1 MNLFDSIGLKSDP
14 FSTSPNVEL
23 FYPAAH
29 HRQCLEGLELA
40 IRMRRGLS
48 VVRGGIGVGKT
59 TVSRKLIQNFKK
71 ESDDFDFYL
80 ILDPKFESEII
91 LLQHIIEL
99 FGVDEK
105 GDSVQAC
112 RNIIENYLL
121 KVGVEQGKVLVLII
135 DEGQNLPGEMLD
147 VFRTLL
153 NFETDDFKLLQL
165 IIFGQPEMGNMI
177 HKYPNFEDRIS
188 FDFEIGPTSI
198 DDMRGMIDHRI
209 VVCGGNEG
217 DWFTDAALKKIH
229 KNTQGYPR
237 KVTQLCHQAL
247 LTMMSEGKKEITE
260 SIVQKVISGTS
271 NSTGLLKQKKKNYNE
286 IAVNKLLDVLK
297 KDKPKSDSTLIE
309 NEENF
314 DDDWIGGSV
323 ENVING
329 PNEQLNV
336 KNEEV
341 EQKSS
346 EKEIVQEEGIVD
358 SKNQRN
364 INRDKSSKQ
373 TFIQEL
379 IPKKNTS
386 KPISDLIIEEKPISS
401 PIKKIKMQTDS
412 SIKSDKIDDKQ
423 QNKLRNEL
431 KKKKP
436 LPNPGIYPPYHPAYN
451 KITIDN
457 ISIGIGIDSGIFTA
471 ILTEDKKG
479 IKTLLAH
486 HIQFSKLRNLNSEKD
501 SQDFIDECNNL
512 LKGLTDNFSE
522 RANLYKS
529 AFKLLQNCRS
539 IHVNINDESMLMTFI
554 EIIKENRKDKDQII
568 KWGMK
573 KKFPQ
578 FGDDFIID
586 VAKGNGDRY
595 NVGIG
600 KKSHIE
606 SINNQFKTLSW
617 EIRKWTPTAQSVFN
631 SFYWNYPDYLNK
643 TILLINI
650 GERNSTISGLQNS
663 SLQVTDELRIGI
675 QDLNDALSD
684 QGVSIEKWSDRG
696 SFQVP
701 RSFILAA
708 GKKVDQGL
716 YDNIFTPVFEIW
728 QQDINRSIN
737 SLRKVISLNN
747 DTQIFLSG
755 SASEILYLDD
765 FFEGFL
771 NYKST
776 FLNPVRN
783 LAFSPNYID
792 RDQFQ
797 FHPSLLTSAIG
808 STIKTPNSVSVML
821 PDLKLNEIFR
831 WVNRL
836 SSIAAII
843 LFIFLATITAKTK
856 IDKDAIESEI
866 LPIESE
872 NESLSLIKGEYDSLI
887 FNTDNIRSQLKTLNY
902 DTEYFNRILIIS
914 RFLSFNTPKEIN
926 FDEVNFTIGWD
937 KKVRRK
943 KGRTFKTI
951 IKKTDENVRIL
962 RLAGYVK
969 ANPAILER
977 HFENYV
983 TSLENSGL
991 FQLVEVMDEQTP
1003 SKDIERIEFVL
1014 KCVI

>member
-1 MNLFDSIGLKSDP
+1 
-14 FSTSPNVEL
+14 
-23 FYPAAH
+23 
-29 HRQCLEGLELA
+29 
-40 IRMRRGLS
+40 MRRGLS

-297 KDKPKSDSTLIE
+297 KDKPKSDSPLIE
-309 NEENF
+309 NEESF

-329 PNEQLNV
+329 PNEQLNI

-346 EKEIVQEEGIVD
+346 EKEIVQEEIVD
-358 SKNQRN
+358 SKNERI

-386 KPISDLIIEEKPISS
+386 KPISDLIIEEKPISL
-401 PIKKIKMQTDS
+401 PIKKIKKQTDS

-431 KKKKP
+431 KKEATTKP
-436 LPNPGIYPPYHPAYN
+436 WDI
-451 KITIDN
+451 
-457 ISIGIGIDSGIFTA
+457 
-471 ILTEDKKG
+471 
-479 IKTLLAH
+479 
-486 HIQFSKLRNLNSEKD
+486 
-501 SQDFIDECNNL
+501 
-512 LKGLTDNFSE
+512 
-522 RANLYKS
+522 
-529 AFKLLQNCRS
+529 
-539 IHVNINDESMLMTFI
+539 
-554 EIIKENRKDKDQII
+554 
-568 KWGMK
+568 
-573 KKFPQ
+573 
-578 FGDDFIID
+578 
-586 VAKGNGDRY
+586 
-595 NVGIG
+595 
-600 KKSHIE
+600 
-606 SINNQFKTLSW
+606 
-617 EIRKWTPTAQSVFN
+617 
-631 SFYWNYPDYLNK
+631 
-643 TILLINI
+643 
-650 GERNSTISGLQNS
+650 STISS
-663 SLQVTDELRIGI
+663 CI
-675 QDLNDALSD
+675 Q
-684 QGVSIEKWSDRG
+684 
-696 SFQVP
+696 
-701 RSFILAA
+701 
-708 GKKVDQGL
+708 
-716 YDNIFTPVFEIW
+716 
-728 QQDINRSIN
+728 
-737 SLRKVISLNN
+737 
-747 DTQIFLSG
+747 
-755 SASEILYLDD
+755 
-765 FFEGFL
+765 
-771 NYKST
+771 
-776 FLNPVRN
+776 
-783 LAFSPNYID
+783 
-792 RDQFQ
+792 
-797 FHPSLLTSAIG
+797 
-808 STIKTPNSVSVML
+808 
-821 PDLKLNEIFR
+821 
-831 WVNRL
+831 
-836 SSIAAII
+836 
-843 LFIFLATITAKTK
+843 
-856 IDKDAIESEI
+856 
-866 LPIESE
+866 
-872 NESLSLIKGEYDSLI
+872 
-887 FNTDNIRSQLKTLNY
+887 
-902 DTEYFNRILIIS
+902 
-914 RFLSFNTPKEIN
+914 
-926 FDEVNFTIGWD
+926 
-937 KKVRRK
+937 
-943 KGRTFKTI
+943 
-951 IKKTDENVRIL
+951 
-962 RLAGYVK
+962 
-969 ANPAILER
+969 
-977 HFENYV
+977 
-983 TSLENSGL
+983 
-991 FQLVEVMDEQTP
+991 
-1003 SKDIERIEFVL
+1003 
-1014 KCVI
+1014 